1 MRRAASL
8 AENVLHDH
16 AEKLESV
23 SLIPSSGGVF
33 EVSLGGE
40 LIFSKKE
47 QGRFPQDDEI
57 MSRIGSS

>member
-16 AEKLESV
+16 AEKLDAV

-47 QGRFPQDDEI
+47 QGRFPEDGEI
-57 MSRIGSS
+57 ISRIEAS